1 MSYLSFTAA
10 SAVAPMGG
18 MVLRACARV
27 LGARMMTTITT
38 AAT

>member
-1 MSYLSFTAA
+1 MSYPAFHTAFA
-10 SAVAPMGG
+10 AAPMGG